1 MVQTH
6 KLFTCVC
13 VSVNDSLEAV
23 LLMALSFMPFLRKAV
38 LIARSFFLCDQVIIE
53 HEYYKIHSYHFMR
66 PV

>member
-13 VSVNDSLEAV
+13 ISVNDSLEAV

-38 LIARSFFLCDQVIIE
+38 LIARSFVFAIRLLWNMNIRKYIA
-53 HEYYKIHSYHFMR
+53 ITL
-66 PV
+66 